1 LTLKKYPPCQSEQEG
16 RGQFQRKKKPFILE
30 ETRKMK
36 IRMPMLRRKPRWRDI
51 GSDFEI
57 RDAADEI
64 AWFSRSRMLFS
75 LKTIA
80 Q

>member
-1 LTLKKYPPCQSEQEG
+1 
-16 RGQFQRKKKPFILE
+16 
-30 ETRKMK
+30 MK

>member
-1 LTLKKYPPCQSEQEG
+1 
-16 RGQFQRKKKPFILE
+16 
-30 ETRKMK
+30 MK
-36 IRMPMLRRKPRWRDI
+36 ILITMLRRKPRWRDI

-64 AWFSRSRMLFS
+64 AWLSRSRMRFS
-75 LKTIA
+75 LKTIG

>member
-16 RGQFQRKKKPFILE
+16 RGQFQRKKKPFISE

-57 RDAADEI
+57 RDAPDEI